1 MATPSL
7 SAGMGIAD
15 VGVSAGTVVALVVAV
30 VSTAKASSAKLLR
43 RNLFMYGFPDI
54 WLFLYFRMNR
64 GVSLHND
71 SAGMVP
77 NECFFWAGREWAQS
91 GWGTPGFRVA
101 RIRSMVSPILL

>member
-1 MATPSL
+1 
-7 SAGMGIAD
+7 MGIAD
-15 VGVSAGTVVALVVAV
+15 VGESAGTVVALVVAVVSAV

-43 RNLFMYGFPDI
+43 RYLFMYGFPDI

-77 NECFFWAGREWAQS
+77 NECFFWASLE
-91 GWGTPGFRVA
+91 
-101 RIRSMVSPILL
+101 